1 MPVLRRHGA
10 TAPDFASYDY
20 AENLNDRKVK
30 IDKSK
35 SVHLYWKDPSG
46 MELQISLRAPTSA
59 VVSGGD
65 RFVCTLSRRR
75 DRLCSSRVTWPNEKL
90 S

>member
-1 MPVLRRHGA
+1 MENRRMPVLRRHGA

-20 AENLNDRKVK
+20 AENLNDRKGK

-35 SVHLYWKDPSG
+35 SVRLYWKDPSG
-46 MELQISLRAPTSA
+46 MELQISLRAPPSA

-65 RFVCTLSRRR
+65 RFVHFQDEGIFVQGYLA
-75 DRLCSSRVTWPNEKL
+75 
-90 S
+90 